1 MRRCQPC
8 VRAATA
14 FDRVVGRATTRDG
27 VVPFPRYRAMCKSFG
42 RRRLPDVPADAISRC
57 IRQAPQRVGL
67 TTRSIPVMIVPIV
80 IRRRLVAPAA
90 ILVLALGACGRDLA
104 TKVAADAA
112 SSDLAEFTPAPA
124 VQGEAVMARRARVEA
139 NAADA
144 AATDALQRPTTG
156 DTALLPSMI
165 IRTGNASVVV
175 DSLEVAVAQVR
186 ALAQRLGGFVANT
199 AMQTGPEHLRSASLT
214 LRIPSNR
221 YDEALGGLQPIGRV
235 ETVHSEAQDV
245 GEEFVDVQAR
255 VANAR
260 RLEERLV
267 GLLATRTGRLDDV
280 LAVERE
286 LARVREQ
293 IERFEGRLRYLRAR
307 VALST
312 LTVTVHEPAPL
323 LGSNPSASVIGDAFV
338 AGWRNFLAFVAGLIA
353 AMGWLVP
360 AGIIAALV
368 ALAVRRLGANVRP
381 WRRGGST
388 EEAPPATP

>member
-1 MRRCQPC
+1 MTP
-8 VRAATA
+8 
-14 FDRVVGRATTRDG
+14 
-27 VVPFPRYRAMCKSFG
+27 PLPI
-42 RRRLPDVPADAISRC
+42 RRLLGPMAS
-57 IRQAPQRVGL
+57 
-67 TTRSIPVMIVPIV
+67 
-80 IRRRLVAPAA
+80 
-90 ILVLALGACGRDLA
+90 LVLALGACGRDVPAKL
-104 TKVAADAA
+104 AADSAPA
-112 SSDLAEFTPAPA
+112 SGRVTEFAPTPAVP
-124 VQGEAVMARRARVEA
+124 GEGVMQAQRARVE
-139 NAADA
+139 ADA
-144 AATDALQRPTTG
+144 AATDPLQRATPG
-156 DTALLPSMI
+156 DSALSPGMI

-186 ALAQRLGGFVANT
+186 ALAQRLGGFVGNT
-199 AMQTGPEHLRSASLT
+199 AMQTGPGHLRSATLT
-214 LRIPSNR
+214 LRLPSNR
-221 YDEALGGLQPIGRV
+221 YDEALGALQPIGQV
-235 ETVHSEAQDV
+235 ETFHSDAQDV

-260 RLEERLV
+260 RLEERLI

-338 AGWRNFLAFVAGLIA
+338 AAWRNFLAFVAGLIA

-360 AGIIAALV
+360 TGIIAALV
-368 ALAVRRLGANVRP
+368 ALAVRRLGANGRP
-381 WRRGGST
+381 WRRGRSAQET
-388 EEAPPATP
+388 PPATS